1 MPTRVSP
8 TPLHAWRTCAERAC
22 LQGVRLSILCIYRV
36 LFGRMFLFRWWCQMA
51 VMEEMSAVWQEIDH
65 PSGATLEEFFDV
77 QVSQSASQS
86 SF

>member
-1 MPTRVSP
+1 
-8 TPLHAWRTCAERAC
+8 
-22 LQGVRLSILCIYRV
+22 
-36 LFGRMFLFRWWCQMA
+36 MA
-51 VMEEMSAVWQEIDH
+51 VMEEMSAVWQEVDH